1 MARYEC
7 HDVCTLFPPMS
18 AEESAELRADIEKHG
33 VQTAVVLWKNP
44 DKGNKLVIIEGRH
57 RSAICEEL
65 GGEFLNYP
73 TREFVGTPEEMVH
86 HIISLNLH
94 RRHLNSSQRAAV
106 CLKAGRMLEVYRNA
120 GGRAG
125 RPSKEAADGAGLDS
139 SSPQEV
145 LPRGSARKEA
155 AKIAGVGEG
164 QIARA
169 AIVAKAS
176 PEKLDEV
183 IAGTKSLERAV
194 KEVKAAQEE
203 ERAEEQAD
211 EPETAAPSHRERMEE
226 FNRLMDD
233 SAKEAMAVARNLPDG
248 LNESQRNIIGD
259 KAKALAASI
268 RAYKGHD
275 LCPKCDGEGCAK
287 CDRNGWLDKVRF
299 DSHKSRAA

>member
-65 GGEFLNYP
+65 GGKFLNYP

-106 CLKAGRMLEVYRNA
+106 YVKADGFLSVYRNA
-120 GGRAG
+120 GGKAG
-125 RPSKEAADGAGLDS
+125 RPKKDEGAGLDS
-139 SSPQEV
+139 SPPAEV

-155 AKIAGVGEG
+155 AAIAGTSET
-164 QIARA
+164 QLQRA
-169 AIVAKAS
+169 QTLAKAA
-176 PEKLDEV
+176 PAKLDEV
-183 IAGTKSLERAV
+183 IAGKKSLSQAS
-194 KEVKAAQEE
+194 KEVQEE
-203 ERAEEQAD
+203 QDEEQAD
-211 EPETAAPSHRERMEE
+211 EAETAAPSHQDRMAE

-233 SAKEAMAVARNLPDG
+233 SAREALAVARNLPDG

-268 RAYKGHD
+268 RAYKAHD